1 MNKVLRSA
9 LPAALLLAANFVLAQ
24 GDLDDKDRKALREKA
39 AATLDSTKIWTKGG
53 IFQLNF
59 TQVQLVNWSAGGL
72 SSLSGIAQVNAFANK
87 RKDKIA
93 WDNSLAIAY
102 GLLAQEGKRSFKSD
116 DRFELNSR
124 YGYQI
129 GSSAW
134 YASAM
139 LQFRSQFTEGF
150 NATNDTVKISNL
162 LAPGYLL
169 FGLGADY
176 KPNDKFSLY
185 ISPATVKMTFVMDQ
199 DLADAGAFGVDP
211 AVYELDSLGLP
222 GRRTTPGETSLFQFG
237 AFLNATYQTPVA
249 KNISFMTRLDLF
261 SNYLKDPSN
270 IDVNWEMLW
279 TFKVNDWFAATLN
292 TMLIYDHDIDIARV
306 EDNTPKFGPTT
317 QFRETLGVG
326 LNFKF

>member
-1 MNKVLRSA
+1 M
-9 LPAALLLAANFVLAQ
+9 LLVGTMVSAQ

-39 AATLDSTKIWTKGG
+39 ALTLDSAKVWTKGG
-53 IFQLNF
+53 VFQLNF
-59 TQVQLVNWSAGGL
+59 TQVQLVNWSAGGV
-72 SSLSGIAQVNAFANK
+72 SSMSGIAQVNAFANK
-87 RKDKIA
+87 RKGKMA
-93 WDNSLAIAY
+93 WDNSIALAY

-124 YGYQI
+124 MGYQI
-129 GSSAW
+129 KGPW
-134 YASAM
+134 YASA
-139 LQFRSQFTEGF
+139 LFQFRSQFMEGF

-162 LAPGYLL
+162 LAPGYLI
-169 FGLGADY
+169 FGLGVDY
-176 KPNDKFSLY
+176 KPNDKFSLFL
-185 ISPATVKMTFVMDQ
+185 SPATVKMTFVMDQ
-199 DLADAGAFGVDP
+199 DLADAGAFGVEG
-211 AVYELDSLGLP
+211 AVFDTVNGAFT
-222 GRRTTPGETSLFQFG
+222 RVTPGETSLFQFG

-249 KNISFMTRLDLF
+249 KNITFMTRLDLF
-261 SNYLKDPSN
+261 SNYLKEPSN

-326 LNFKF
+326 LNVKF